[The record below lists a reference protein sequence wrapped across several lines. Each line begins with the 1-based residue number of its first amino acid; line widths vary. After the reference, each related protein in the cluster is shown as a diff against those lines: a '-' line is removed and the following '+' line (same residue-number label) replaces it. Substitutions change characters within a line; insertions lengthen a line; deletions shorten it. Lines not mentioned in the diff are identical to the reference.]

1 MDLKSG
7 RRTPVDSPDE
17 LLTLS
22 EAARILKFNTK
33 QLKEF
38 LRSRHQARR
47 DRPVPTVRLH
57 SKAIRIR
64 RKDLEDWIKRLD

>member
-1 MDLKSG
+1 M
-7 RRTPVDSPDE
+7 RTIDSVDNDE

-22 EAARILKFNTK
+22 EAARLLKFNTK

-38 LRSRHQARR
+38 LRSRNQKRR
-47 DRPVPTVRLH
+47 KHPVPTIKLH

-64 RKDLEDWIKRLD
+64 RKDLLDWIEKQR